1 MQLQAVAKSS
11 PFEFHRD
18 EYMTKMLKETK
29 QFYRVRVYLLAG
41 QNIPALNNVI
51 DLKSRLAG
59 MYALCSSNPY
69 PVLQISDGIPDEN
82 CKTRKLDGREFA
94 VDGDLD
100 PEFFRIF
107 ELDAELP
114 NDWQL

>member
-1 MQLQAVAKSS
+1 MSVL
-11 PFEFHRD
+11 
-18 EYMTKMLKETK
+18 
-29 QFYRVRVYLLAG
+29 
-41 QNIPALNNVI
+41 
-51 DLKSRLAG
+51 
-59 MYALCSSNPY
+59 
-69 PVLQISDGIPDEN
+69 PVLQISDGVPDEN